1 MSLPKVGSELAK
13 TSHWGKMK
21 LRCTESVKRK
31 LQVVQGRKLIGQ
43 NREPLQL
50 LVEKVKFSEKS
61 KKARARRNRR
71 QPEK

>member
-1 MSLPKVGSELAK
+1 MGNELAK
-13 TSHWGKMK
+13 GSHWGKMK

-31 LQVVQGRKLIGQ
+31 LQVAHGRKLIGQ

-61 KKARARRNRR
+61 NS
-71 QPEK
+71 EKE